1 MDVAR
6 ATRARAAC
14 RLVTSARP
22 AQRRRAFER
31 SPRSCDT
38 AGRPSIHESPD
49 RETAPVHAAEKIRN
63 LAIIAHIDH
72 GKTTLIDS
80 IFRAAHVFRES
91 AHVEERVMDSNDL
104 ERERGITIRSKHCT
118 VEWKDYLINI
128 IDTPGHADFSG
139 EVERVLS
146 MVDSVLLLVD
156 ANEGPMPQTRYV
168 LMRALRLG
176 LRPIVV
182 VNKADRPNA
191 DPSGALDKTFD
202 LFVELGADNEQL
214 DFPVLYG
221 SGLEG
226 WIVSDL
232 DEYQKEE
239 REREA
244 HLADGGTLSPAL
256 LKELA
261 DAAMNDLFETIVA
274 NVPAPKVDQ
283 DAPFL
288 MQVSTLAWSDYIGRI
303 GCGRVLQG
311 GLKVGDELQRVTTR
325 HLQVGDPE
333 AGWKMTGVETARI
346 THLWVTHGL
355 ENREVDEVAAGDIV
369 WLAGPDEITL
379 GDTLASLELEAA
391 GAALPPLEI
400 EEPTVSMFFLV
411 NNGPFAGQDGR
422 AATLRQIK
430 DRLERELRVNVA
442 LRVEDLGRPDGVKVS
457 GRGELHLAILI
468 EEMRREGLELC
479 VSRPEVITHRDAN
492 GKLLEPMEQLIIDV
506 PDEYQGTVIQEL
518 SLRKG
523 ELVAVEAAPTGL
535 VRLEFTIST
544 RGLIGYRSD
553 FLTETRG
560 LGVMSSRFTGYGP
573 WRGELPGRERGSL
586 VSQAAGEAASYSLE
600 NLQQRATLFVSPMD
614 RVYEGMIV
622 GENSRRDD
630 MLCNPTKRK
639 QLGNYRS
646 STKEID
652 AGLKVPRPLTLE
664 SALEWIADDELVEVT
679 PKTVR
684 VRKHILSAEQ
694 RKKAEKRG
702 ATEG

>member
-1 MDVAR
+1 M
-6 ATRARAAC
+6 
-14 RLVTSARP
+14 
-22 AQRRRAFER
+22 
-31 SPRSCDT
+31 
-38 AGRPSIHESPD
+38 
-49 RETAPVHAAEKIRN
+49 HAVDKIRN

-80 IFRAAHVFRES
+80 IFRAAHVFRAS

-202 LFVELGADNEQL
+202 LFVELGADNDQL

-239 REREA
+239 REREE

-261 DAAMNDLFETIVA
+261 DASMNDLFETIIEK
-274 NVPAPKVDQ
+274 VPAPKVEQ

-303 GCGRVLQG
+303 GCGRVLAG
-311 GLKVGDELQRVTTR
+311 GLRVGDELQRITTR
-325 HLQVGDPE
+325 LLEIGDPDADWE
-333 AGWKMTGVETARI
+333 LTAASPARV
-346 THLWVTHGL
+346 THLWVTRGL
-355 ENREVDEVAAGDIV
+355 ENREVDEVAAGDIA
-369 WLAGPDEITL
+369 WLAGPDEIAL
-379 GDTLASLELEAA
+379 GDTLASPDLEAA

-479 VSRPEVITHRDAN
+479 VSRPEVITQPDAH
-492 GKLLEPMEQLIIDV
+492 GKLLEPLEQLIIDV

-523 ELVAVEAAPTGL
+523 ELVAVESTRTGL

-586 VSQAAGEAASYSLE
+586 VSQAAGEAAAYSLE
-600 NLQQRATLFVSPMD
+600 NLQQRATLFISPMD

-622 GENSRRDD
+622 GENSRGDD

-684 VRKHILSAEQ
+684 VRKHILSAEE
-694 RKKAEKRG
+694 RKKAEKRAG
-702 ATEG
+702 ATG

>member
-1 MDVAR
+1 
-6 ATRARAAC
+6 
-14 RLVTSARP
+14 
-22 AQRRRAFER
+22 
-31 SPRSCDT
+31 
-38 AGRPSIHESPD
+38 
-49 RETAPVHAAEKIRN
+49 VHAVDKIRN

-80 IFRAAHVFRES
+80 IFRAAHVFR
-91 AHVEERVMDSNDL
+91 ANARVEERVMDNDAL
-104 ERERGITIRSKHCT
+104 ERERGITIRAKHCT
-118 VEWKDYLINI
+118 VEWDGYLINI

-139 EVERVLS
+139 EVERVLG

-226 WIVSDL
+226 WIVKDL
-232 DEYQKEE
+232 DEYRREEHE
-239 REREA
+239 REE
-244 HLADGGTLSPAL
+244 HLRDGGGLSPAL
-256 LKELA
+256 RAELA
-261 DAAMNDLFETIVA
+261 AAGMADLFATIIA
-274 NVPAPKVDQ
+274 EVPPPRVDR
-283 DAPFL
+283 AALFL
-288 MQVSTLAWSDYIGRI
+288 MQVSTLAWSDYVGRI

-311 GLKVGDELQRVTTR
+311 RLSVGDELQRIMTR
-325 HLQVGDPE
+325 RAVAVE
-333 AGWKMTGVETARI
+333 AARV
-346 THLWVTHGL
+346 THLWVTRGL

-369 WLAGPDEITL
+369 WLAGSGDVAI
-379 GDTLASLELEAA
+379 GDTLAAPELDPAA
-391 GAALPPLEI
+391 VALPPLEI

-411 NNGPFAGQDGR
+411 NDGPFAGQDGK

-430 DRLERELRVNVA
+430 DRLAREARVNVA

-468 EEMRREGLELC
+468 EEMRREGFELC
-479 VSRPEVITHRDAN
+479 VSRPEVITRDDAD
-492 GKLLEPMEQLIIDV
+492 GTLLEPMEQLIIDV

-523 ELVAVEAAPTGL
+523 ELVAVEGTPAGL
-535 VRLEFTIST
+535 VRLEFTVPT

-560 LGVMSSRFTGYGP
+560 LGIMSSRFTGYGP
-573 WRGELPGRERGSL
+573 WRGEFRGRERGSL
-586 VSQAAGEAASYSLE
+586 VSQADGEAATYALE
-600 NLQQRATLFVSPMD
+600 NLQQRATLFVRPMD

-622 GENSRRDD
+622 GENARRGD

-646 STKEID
+646 STKDID
-652 AGLKVPRPLTLE
+652 AGLKAPRPLTLD

-679 PKTVR
+679 PDTVR
-684 VRKHILSAEQ
+684 VRKHILSTEQ
-694 RKKAEKRG
+694 RKKREKRAPAG
-702 ATEG
+702 EPSVSCA

>member
-1 MDVAR
+1 
-6 ATRARAAC
+6 
-14 RLVTSARP
+14 
-22 AQRRRAFER
+22 
-31 SPRSCDT
+31 
-38 AGRPSIHESPD
+38 
-49 RETAPVHAAEKIRN
+49 VHAVDKIRN

-91 AHVEERVMDSNDL
+91 AHVDERVMDSNDL

-168 LMRALRLG
+168 LMRALSFG
-176 LRPIVV
+176 LRPIVI

-202 LFVELGADNEQL
+202 LFVELGANNEQL

-226 WIVSDL
+226 WIVNDL

-239 REREA
+239 REREE
-244 HLADGGTLSPAL
+244 HIADGGTLSPAL

-261 DAAMNDLFETIVA
+261 DAAMTDLFETIVSE
-274 NVPAPKVDQ
+274 VPAPEVDQ

-303 GCGRVLQG
+303 GCGRVLAG
-311 GLKVGDELQRVTTR
+311 GIKVGDEVQRITTR
-325 HLQVGDPE
+325 HLEIGDPD
-333 AGWKMTGVETARI
+333 AGWKMTGTDAARV
-346 THLWVTHGL
+346 THLWVTRGL
-355 ENREVDEVAAGDIV
+355 ENSAVEEASAGDIV
-369 WLAGPDEITL
+369 WLAGPEDITL
-379 GDTLASLELEAA
+379 GDTLSSPEREAA
-391 GAALPPLEI
+391 DAALPPLEI

-422 AATLRQIK
+422 PVTLRQIK

-468 EEMRREGLELC
+468 EEMRREGMELC
-479 VSRPEVITHRDAN
+479 VSRPEVITRHDSK

-523 ELVAVEAAPTGL
+523 ELVAVEATGTGL

-544 RGLIGYRSD
+544 RGLIGYRND

-573 WRGELPGRERGSL
+573 WRGDLPGRERGSL
-586 VSQAAGEAASYSLE
+586 VSQTGGEAAGYSLE
-600 NLQQRATLFVSPMD
+600 NLQNRAVLFVGNMTP
-614 RVYEGMIV
+614 VYEGMIV
-622 GENSRRDD
+622 GENSRADD

-639 QLGNYRS
+639 ALGNYRQ

-652 AGLKVPRPLTLE
+652 TGLKVPRAITLE

-679 PKTVR
+679 PKNVR
-684 VRKHILSAEQ
+684 VRKHILSTEQ
-694 RKKAEKRG
+694 RKKFEKHG
-702 ATEG
+702 AADA

>member
-1 MDVAR
+1 
-6 ATRARAAC
+6 
-14 RLVTSARP
+14 
-22 AQRRRAFER
+22 
-31 SPRSCDT
+31 
-38 AGRPSIHESPD
+38 
-49 RETAPVHAAEKIRN
+49 VHAAQTIRN

-80 IFRAAHVFRES
+80 IFRAARVFRDN
-91 AHVEERVMDSNDL
+91 ARVEERVMDSGDL

-118 VEWKDYLINI
+118 VEWGGYLINI

-182 VNKADRPNA
+182 VNKVDRPNA
-191 DPSGALDKTFD
+191 DPSGALDRTFD
-202 LFVELGADNEQL
+202 LFVELGADDRQL

-226 WIVSDL
+226 WIVEDIH
-232 DEYQKEE
+232 EYMKEE
-239 REREA
+239 HQREER
-244 HLADGGTLSPAL
+244 LVDGGGLSPTL

-261 DAAMNDLFETIVA
+261 DAGMSDLFETIVRE
-274 NVPAPKVDQ
+274 VPAPAVDQ
-283 DAPFL
+283 TAPFR

-303 GCGRVLQG
+303 GCGRVLEGQ
-311 GLKVGDELQRVTTR
+311 LKVGDELRRVTTAR
-325 HLQVGDPE
+325 LKPEEPE
-333 AGWKMTGVETARI
+333 AGWRVTGTEAARV
-346 THLWVTHGL
+346 THLWVTRGL
-355 ENREVDEVAAGDIV
+355 DNRAVDEVAAGDIV
-369 WLAGPDEITL
+369 WLAGPEDITL
-379 GDTLASLELEAA
+379 GDTLAAPGLVEAQG
-391 GAALPPLEI
+391 GAATVALPPLEI

-411 NNGPFAGQDGR
+411 NNGPFAGRDGR

-442 LRVEDLGRPDGVKVS
+442 LRMEDLGRPDGVKVS

-468 EEMRREGLELC
+468 EEMRREGFELC
-479 VSRPEVITHRDAN
+479 VSRPEVITHRDEH
-492 GKLLEPMEQLIIDV
+492 GKLLEPMEHLVVDAPEEFQGAIIR
-506 PDEYQGTVIQEL
+506 EL

-523 ELVAVEAAPTGL
+523 ELLGVEATGTGV
-535 VRLEFTIST
+535 VRLEFSIPT
-544 RGLIGYRSD
+544 RGLIGYRSS

-614 RVYEGMIV
+614 PVYEGMIV
-622 GENSRRDD
+622 GENARADD

-652 AGLKVPRPLTLE
+652 AGLKVPRTLTLE
-664 SALEWIADDELVEVT
+664 RALEWIADDELVEVT
-679 PKTVR
+679 PKNVR
-684 VRKHILSAEQ
+684 VRKTVLSTEL
-694 RKKAEKRG
+694 RKKAGKKTTTDG
-702 ATEG
+702 